1 MYPIIQK
8 HEELVWLAGNL
19 KLEVSNYSKS
29 LYSPKGAAYLGS
41 GGDDDD
47 NDDDG
52 GNKED
57 LEATPSYQSRKR
69 RHN

>member
-1 MYPIIQK
+1 M
-8 HEELVWLAGNL
+8 
-19 KLEVSNYSKS
+19 EVTNYSKS

-47 NDDDG
+47 DNDDDR

>member
-1 MYPIIQK
+1 MT
-8 HEELVWLAGNL
+8 
-19 KLEVSNYSKS
+19 NYSKS
-29 LYSPKGAAYLGS
+29 LYSPKGAAYPGS
-41 GGDDDD
+41 DVDDDD

-52 GNKED
+52 GNMED

>member
-1 MYPIIQK
+1 MT
-8 HEELVWLAGNL
+8 
-19 KLEVSNYSKS
+19 NYSKS
-29 LYSPKGAAYLGS
+29 LYSPKGAAYPGS

-57 LEATPSYQSRKR
+57 LEATPSYQSS
-69 RHN
+69 